1 MADVYHLATI
11 GGPMAPGAA
20 PTPSLRYWRAQRAL
34 FQEQLA
40 KAAGVGVM
48 TVIRGEAGRQLRFD
62 VIGKLADALGVTP
75 ADLQRQPPN
84 G

>member
-1 MADVYHLATI
+1 MV
-11 GGPMAPGAA
+11 PGAA
-20 PTPSLRYWRAQRAL
+20 PTPSLRYWRTQRAI

-48 TVIRGEAGRQLRFD
+48 TIIRGESGRQLRLD
-62 VIGKLADALGVTP
+62 VIGKLAAALGVTP
-75 ADLQRQPPN
+75 AQLQTRPPE